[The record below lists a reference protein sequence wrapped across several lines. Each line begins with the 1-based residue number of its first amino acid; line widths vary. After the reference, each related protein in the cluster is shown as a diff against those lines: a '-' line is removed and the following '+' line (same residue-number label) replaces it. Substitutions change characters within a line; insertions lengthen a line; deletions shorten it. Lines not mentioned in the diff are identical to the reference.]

1 MKTFDLNKMPEL
13 IKILFKI
20 QQTLA
25 DTNSK
30 ETLRFHYKK
39 IDELLRQTQILV
51 VWKDLLHKRRPD
63 LPKELIPEIFMDA
76 YISVA
81 FACMGM
87 YKQANVSLR
96 GELETALRLVY
107 FSTHQVEFRWWYKK
121 EKDKGETDY
130 LRKNDPIGE
139 GYAYFRQ
146 LEEIRNFQEKCKDE
160 GHKIILF
167 DEINKLYSKLS
178 QFVHSGVSSFQTT
191 SDRFSPRYDNDKF
204 KSWVKNFEEVQ
215 KYVNTIV
222 ILGFKKEFLALNIDI
237 QKKIL
242 KVVGDKNYKKG
253 LRKSLNLKFR
263 GPI

>member
-20 QQTLA
+20 QQTLV

-30 ETLRFHYKK
+30 ETLRLHHKK
-39 IDELLRQTQILV
+39 IDELLRQTQVLV
-51 VWKDLLHKRRPD
+51 EWKVLLRKICPD
-63 LPKELIPEIFMDA
+63 LSKELIPEIFMDA
-76 YISVA
+76 YISIA

-87 YKQANVSLR
+87 YKPANVSLR
-96 GELETALRLVY
+96 RELEIALRLVY

-121 EKDKGETDY
+121 EKAKGEAEY
-130 LRKNDPIGE
+130 LRKNNPLSE

-146 LEEIRNFQEKCKDE
+146 LEEIRNFQDKCKDE

-167 DEINKLYSKLS
+167 DEINKLYGKLS
-178 QFVHSGVSSFQTT
+178 QFVHSAVSSFQTT
-191 SDRFSPRYDNDKF
+191 SYRVSPKYDKEKF
-204 KSWVKNFEEVQ
+204 KNWVKNFEETQ
-215 KYVNTIV
+215 RYVNTIM

-263 GPI
+263 RPI